1 VRPRPP
7 AIRDP
12 ANGLALK
19 YGLDIY
25 FAYIFGSVSEGI
37 AMTTTTKSSATK
49 RKTLLFKFKDDT
61 VTTVSHETFSE
72 VAKMLGFN
80 ETQTLHLAIARL
92 RDELLAGGQRGSA
105 DGEESYPPLTAGQLF
120 DIRSRA
126 PKPRGKLVRKESL
139 F

>member
-1 VRPRPP
+1 M
-7 AIRDP
+7 A
-12 ANGLALK
+12 
-19 YGLDIY
+19 
-25 FAYIFGSVSEGI
+25 
-37 AMTTTTKSSATK
+37 TTTKSSATK

-72 VAKMLGFN
+72 MAKTLGFN

-92 RDELLAGGQRGSA
+92 RDELLGGGQRGSA
-105 DGEESYPPLTAGQLF
+105 EGEEPYPPLTAGQLF

-126 PKPRGKLVRKESL
+126 PKPRGELVRKESL

>member
-1 VRPRPP
+1 MVID
-7 AIRDP
+7 A

-25 FAYIFGSVSEGI
+25 FLYIINTVSRGI
-37 AMTTTTKSSATK
+37 VMTATTKSTATK

-72 VAKMLGFN
+72 VAKTLGFN

-92 RDELLAGGQRGSA
+92 RDEVLGDGQRGSG
-105 DGEESYPPLTAGQLF
+105 DGEESYPPLTAGQLL